1 MIIPPEIKERIS
13 SVIMN
18 REFIRITE
26 TEVDS
31 KNTWKITNLNRT
43 EAIT

>member
-18 REFIRITE
+18 REYVRITE
-26 TEVDS
+26 TTVDG
-31 KNTWKITNLNRT
+31 KNTWQVTN
-43 EAIT
+43 